1 MTDIKALLG
10 TKLAER
16 LRDGQRIGV
25 GTGSTVLAAL
35 GTFAQQVQQKGLK
48 LEFLPTSYQS
58 AVACMS
64 FGLTVLDPLSFQPD
78 LDWAFDGADE
88 VDPQLRVIKG
98 KGAAMLREKLV
109 ATRSKEFIIIV
120 DESKLVSQLGAKM
133 TIPIEVV
140 PQALHQVTRQV
151 LALGALEVVLRDG
164 LPGKHGPVI
173 TEYGNLVLDARFSDI
188 SASLESDLK
197 CITGVVETGLFLTQA
212 SEILVSSSSGVRS
225 LVRA

>member
-35 GTFAQQVQQKGLK
+35 STFAQQIQQKGLK

-58 AVACMS
+58 AVACMN
-64 FGLTVLDPLSFQPD
+64 FGLTVLDPLSFRFN

-109 ATRSKEFIIIV
+109 ATRSKEFVIIV
-120 DESKLVSQLGAKM
+120 DESKLVSQLGEKM
-133 TIPIEVV
+133 TIPIEVI
-140 PQALHQVTRQV
+140 PQALHQVTCQV
-151 LALGALEVVLRDG
+151 LALGATEVTLRDG

-173 TEYGNLVLDARFSDI
+173 TEYGNLVLDARFTSI
-188 SASLESDLK
+188 PSSLECDLK
-197 CITGVVETGLFLTQA
+197 SITGVVETGLFLTHV
-212 SEILVSSSSGVRS
+212 SEVLVSSPSGVRA
-225 LVRA
+225 LVRI